1 MQVDLTRLILAIV
14 AIVGLIGGSLW
25 VLSPFLAAIVW
36 ATMIAVATWPLM
48 LRVQAAM
55 WGRRALAVAVMTL
68 AMLLV
73 FLIPVLLAAA
83 TIIDHADDIVRWT
96 RFLLAMSFPPPPAWL
111 GGLPLVGGALV
122 DLWSGL
128 QVLEA
133 RGLVDKLT
141 PFAGTAARWL
151 GDRAGETGLLLLH
164 FMLTILITAIMYAQ
178 GESAAEAVQALARRV
193 GGLRAE
199 HAVQLAVAAIR
210 GVALGVVLTAVI
222 QAAAAGV
229 GIAIAGIPFAGLLT
243 AAAFILCIAAVGPGP
258 VLIPAVIWLF
268 WSGQPGWG
276 TFLLVWSIAVMTID
290 NFLRPVLIRKG
301 ADLPM
306 LLIFAG
312 VIGGLFSMGFV
323 GLFVGPVVL
332 AVTYMMFEA
341 WTAEPADTPAGP
353 PAQDAATPAATP
365 EVTQTATSRR
375 TAAPRIGAGP
385 GPQAAGESGTGPVR
399 TG

>member
-1 MQVDLTRLILAIV
+1 
-14 AIVGLIGGSLW
+14 
-25 VLSPFLAAIVW
+25 
-36 ATMIAVATWPLM
+36 
-48 LRVQAAM
+48 
-55 WGRRALAVAVMTL
+55 
-68 AMLLV
+68 
-73 FLIPVLLAAA
+73 
-83 TIIDHADDIVRWT
+83 
-96 RFLLAMSFPPPPAWL
+96 
-111 GGLPLVGGALV
+111 
-122 DLWSGL
+122 
-128 QVLEA
+128 
-133 RGLVDKLT
+133 
-141 PFAGTAARWL
+141 
-151 GDRAGETGLLLLH
+151 
-164 FMLTILITAIMYAQ
+164 
-178 GESAAEAVQALARRV
+178 
-193 GGLRAE
+193 
-199 HAVQLAVAAIR
+199 
-210 GVALGVVLTAVI
+210 
-222 QAAAAGV
+222 
-229 GIAIAGIPFAGLLT
+229 
-243 AAAFILCIAAVGPGP
+243 
-258 VLIPAVIWLF
+258 
-268 WSGQPGWG
+268 
-276 TFLLVWSIAVMTID
+276 VWSIAVMTID